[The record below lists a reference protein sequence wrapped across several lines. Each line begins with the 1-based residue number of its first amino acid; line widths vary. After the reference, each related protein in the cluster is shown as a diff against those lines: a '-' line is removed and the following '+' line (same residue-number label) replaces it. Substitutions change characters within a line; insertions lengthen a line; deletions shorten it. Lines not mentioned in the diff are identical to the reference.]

1 MIAAIGILFLG
12 VGLVFITLAGLG
24 VARLRDAF
32 QRMHASTKAGTL
44 GASLTVIG
52 ASLLLPSV
60 RLGSVGFTIL
70 FLLLTLP
77 VASQLL
83 ARAAYKSGAR
93 LTGLTR
99 GDPLASV
106 IKRQETPLEERA
118 LSAEPSRSD

>member
-1 MIAAIGILFLG
+1 MIAVIGILCLLA
-12 VGLVFITLAGLG
+12 GLAFITLAGLG
-24 VARLRDAF
+24 VARLPDAF

-52 ASLLLPSV
+52 AALLLPSI
-60 RLGSVGFTIL
+60 RLASVGLTIL

-99 GDPLASV
+99 GDPLAS
-106 IKRQETPLEERA
+106 ILRRQDLPLEERVKTT
-118 LSAEPSRSD
+118 ETPRPD